1 MRRVILTIAVLCA
14 LTLTGAAQQAPR
26 FDVASVKPNQ
36 GTSGTSTWGLLPS
49 GRFVATNSS
58 LRLLIQ
64 NAYELSR
71 NRLLGGP
78 GWIDME
84 RFDILGSAPEGT
96 PEARMLTMLQT
107 LLADRFKL
115 VLRREA
121 REMAAYS
128 LVIAQNDG
136 RIHKAL
142 VRSADCEALRN
153 RLKPEAGKTGDPRC
167 SWWVMRQPGTS
178 VSTYQSGGVD
188 LNEFANILASY
199 VGRPVIDRT
208 GLEGMFAFELSW
220 LQESQATAPASATD
234 APSLF
239 TALQEQLGLKLEPS
253 RGPVEVFVIESVE
266 RPTPN

>member
-1 MRRVILTIAVLCA
+1 
-14 LTLTGAAQQAPR
+14 
-26 FDVASVKPNQ
+26 
-36 GTSGTSTWGLLPS
+36 
-49 GRFVATNSS
+49 
-58 LRLLIQ
+58 
-64 NAYELSR
+64 
-71 NRLLGGP
+71 
-78 GWIDME
+78 
-84 RFDILGSAPEGT
+84 
-96 PEARMLTMLQT
+96 
-107 LLADRFKL
+107 
-115 VLRREA
+115 
-121 REMAAYS
+121 MAAYS

-153 RLKPEAGKTGDPRC
+153 RLKSEAGKTGGPRC
-167 SWWVMRQPGTS
+167 SWWVRRQPGTS

-188 LNEFANILASY
+188 LNEFANILASC

-220 LQESQATAPASATD
+220 LQESQAAAPASATD
-234 APSLF
+234 GPSLF